1 MKFREWKA
9 KTMTALISLARE
21 ASDEK
26 IKNDIDALMRKLSYL
41 KSRDL
46 SMFLSDLYHAAVD
59 EPKLLN
65 LAPTSEQVEAWF
77 SRDED

>member
-1 MKFREWKA
+1 MRFREWKA

-26 IKNDIDALMRKLSYL
+26 IKNDIDVLIRKLSYL

-46 SMFLSDLYHAAVD
+46 SVFLSDLYHAAQLN
-59 EPKLLN
+59 PQLLQ
-65 LAPTSEQVEAWF
+65 LAPSTEELEGWF